1 MMRQRSLSLEHL
13 SWDSTESSNS
23 NSNSNPNVHSGQSR
37 PTSAPQHPQQQP
49 QSKQQQQQQQQQQ
62 VRLNLCPLLQL
73 LVGLGQL
80 AGHRGLGLVALISP
94 YLAMMRASVAAA
106 LGEQCC
112 LPPTALDNLS
122 KARACSTQASFQE
135 SWGDHRGGHIKCLNC
150 YIKAIQKLRAMLRT
164 ITCPEQQ
171 TRHGL
176 VLPRKSMPG
185 PDRRQR
191 SWHRICHRLRA
202 PAKILG
208 LRLDSNLDP
217 LRAG

>member
-23 NSNSNPNVHSGQSR
+23 NSNPNGHSGHSR

-49 QSKQQQQQQQQQQ
+49 QSKQQQQQQQQQ
-62 VRLNLCPLLQL
+62 VRLKLCPLLRL

-106 LGEQCC
+106 AGKQCC
-112 LPPTALDNLS
+112 LPPKALDSLS
-122 KARACSTQASFQE
+122 KARACSTQTSFQE
-135 SWGDHRGGHIKCLNC
+135 SWGDHRGGHINCLNC

-164 ITCPEQQ
+164 MTCPEQPTATAWSCHANQ
-171 TRHGL
+171 CPGL
-176 VLPRKSMPG
+176 TDAKGAGTGSATG
-185 PDRRQR
+185 CERQPR
-191 SWHRICHRLRA
+191 SWVCVWTLT
-202 PAKILG
+202 
-208 LRLDSNLDP
+208 
-217 LRAG
+217 